1 MASCSAV
8 ERGESSRK
16 VLTKKSDGK
25 TTFPGK
31 DLHTKA
37 LRIGEDLCDRPY
49 SGQSLLSLRDMA
61 DTH

>member
-37 LRIGEDLCDRPY
+37 LRIGEDLCDRY
-49 SGQSLLSLRDMA
+49 G
-61 DTH
+61 